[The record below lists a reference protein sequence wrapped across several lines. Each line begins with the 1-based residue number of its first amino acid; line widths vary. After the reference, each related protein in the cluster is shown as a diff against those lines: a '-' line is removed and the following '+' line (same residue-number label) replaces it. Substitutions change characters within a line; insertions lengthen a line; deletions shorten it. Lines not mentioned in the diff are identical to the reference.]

1 MTSPR
6 LRPLAAALA
15 KRAAVEP
22 AETLPAVTVRGSADA
37 GYTVR
42 NTVSATKTE
51 TPLMETPFSVQVVP
65 QQVLQ
70 DQLVNRLEKALQNV
84 PGVLPFSTNQGLSD
98 GFMIRGFGSNTTCR
112 DGFFEPDI
120 LGGGSSKGETANIDR
135 IEVLKGPGSILF
147 GRTEPGGVIN
157 LVTKQPLA
165 QRQTS
170 LQQEVGSYSYY
181 RTTLDSTGP
190 ITRDDTLLYR
200 VNMSY
205 ESTRSFRDFVED
217 KGTFIA
223 PTLEL
228 NIGPRTQATLEF
240 EYQKFDETPDPGIL
254 PLDGRPASLSKSR
267 VFVEPRSNVN
277 EGDRQMLGL
286 TWSHAFND
294 SWNLSHRITGEQF
307 DLKNLT
313 LSSGELQTDGSLDRF
328 FNNGGDQKSKRL
340 STALDLT
347 GKFSTGPLKHTLL
360 IGADYFRVNDKLLG
374 LNCCDAAP
382 AFNFFNRTYNP
393 QSQLFDPANN
403 FNLDFRQKWYGLYAQ
418 DQIDLPGNLHAL
430 IGVRYDNAQ
439 GKSDGAITDKDD
451 RTSPRAGTR
460 GDTRRTRR
468 CNRHPVRRARSAR
481 PSTKWR

>member
-228 NIGPRTQATLEF
+228 NIGPRTQATLE
-240 EYQKFDETPDPGIL
+240 L
-254 PLDGRPASLSKSR
+254 SLI
-267 VFVEPRSNVN
+267 
-277 EGDRQMLGL
+277 
-286 TWSHAFND
+286 H
-294 SWNLSHRITGEQF
+294 I
-307 DLKNLT
+307 
-313 LSSGELQTDGSLDRF
+313 
-328 FNNGGDQKSKRL
+328 
-340 STALDLT
+340 
-347 GKFSTGPLKHTLL
+347 
-360 IGADYFRVNDKLLG
+360 
-374 LNCCDAAP
+374 
-382 AFNFFNRTYNP
+382 
-393 QSQLFDPANN
+393 
-403 FNLDFRQKWYGLYAQ
+403 
-418 DQIDLPGNLHAL
+418 
-430 IGVRYDNAQ
+430 
-439 GKSDGAITDKDD
+439 
-451 RTSPRAGTR
+451 
-460 GDTRRTRR
+460 
-468 CNRHPVRRARSAR
+468 
-481 PSTKWR
+481 